1 MVDQQ
6 SIKLKFMIFSHF
18 FPGLT
23 TNSSFLPIDSL
34 LWKPTFLQRDNLAF
48 FLSPLSP
55 KLIADPS
62 VLRQVK
68 ERVKNA
74 LDYEHQIIL
83 E

>member
-1 MVDQQ
+1 METNISSTRQFG
-6 SIKLKFMIFSHF
+6 L
-18 FPGLT
+18 FP
-23 TNSSFLPIDSL
+23 
-34 LWKPTFLQRDNLAF
+34 
-48 FLSPLSP
+48 SPLSP

-62 VLRQVK
+62 VLRQVT

>member
-6 SIKLKFMIFSHF
+6 PIKLKFMTFSHF
-18 FPGLT
+18 FPGLS

-34 LWKPTFLQRDNLAF
+34 LWRPTFLQRDNLVF
-48 FLSPLSP
+48 SSPHLSP

-62 VLRQVK
+62 VLRQVT